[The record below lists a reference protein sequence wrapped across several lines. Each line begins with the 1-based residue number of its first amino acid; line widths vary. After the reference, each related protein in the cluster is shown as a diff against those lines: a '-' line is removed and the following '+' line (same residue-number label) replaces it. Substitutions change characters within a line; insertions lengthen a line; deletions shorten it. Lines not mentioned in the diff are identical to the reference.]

1 MLALKIILCI
11 LAFIGASVTNVVY
24 SETCLRK
31 DVTFWG
37 TITILVSIAFCVLIV
52 TTHWNYF
59 AIPKILLFLT
69 VLSGIAFH
77 DEFGYL
83 YTDLQQGLFYIGTVA
98 TILGYIIAGV
108 MWLNNWA
115 NNFEYL
121 DTPEVTTTSQEI
133 MCARDSFAVNG
144 NTNGGIFYVSG
155 SVSEKPVYR
164 YYYQLDDGGIKLG
177 TVDANSTT
185 IYFIGDD
192 ETPRLGTVVSTYY
205 KINHNKEPA
214 VKEETRTE
222 TRYELYVPEGSV
234 ISIYEFD
241 AE

>member
-1 MLALKIILCI
+1 MLVLRIILCI
-11 LAFIGASVTNVVY
+11 LAFIGACGISF
-24 SETCLRK
+24 CLGEQVERK
-31 DVTFWG
+31 TTIIVS
-37 TITILVSIAFCVLIV
+37 TITATFTIAFCVLIV

-69 VLSGIAFH
+69 LLFGIVFS
-77 DEFGYL
+77 DEVGYL
-83 YTDLQQGLFYIGTVA
+83 YTVFQQVLFYIGAVA

-108 MWLNNWA
+108 MWLNNYA

-121 DTPEVTTTSQEI
+121 DTPEVTINSQEI
-133 MCARDSFAVNG
+133 MCAKDSFAVSG
-144 NTNGGIFYVSG
+144 SVYGGVLYVSG

-192 ETPRLGTVVSTYY
+192 EMPHLDTVVSTYY
-205 KINHNKEPA
+205 MINHNKKPA
-214 VKEETRTE
+214 VKEKTRTE

-234 ISIYEFD
+234 ISVYEFD